1 MALNKNELKQALL
14 NAMKDQNNG
23 KEDDDGNMEKYASA
37 LADAIHTYVRT
48 GKVNVPGEG
57 NKPVR

>member
-37 LADAIHTYVRT
+37 IADAIHTYVRT
-48 GKVNVPGEG
+48 GEVNVPGTG